1 MQARTDA
8 IHPAQSATTARATAT
23 TDPVRHDRS
32 AWREPWVW
40 LIVGIPALTVV
51 AGFVTWWIAA
61 QRADSNVAEDYY
73 KRGLA
78 INRSLEREARALES
92 GVTATL
98 ELRDGNDLNVALG
111 GAIAPPAS
119 ITVLLTHPVRAERDV
134 RLLLDRQPDGTY
146 RILSPQVKA
155 GNWGVAIESQDWRLA
170 TRRLGLQDGASAT
183 IRPDG
188 SVM

>member
-1 MQARTDA
+1 M
-8 IHPAQSATTARATAT
+8 
-23 TDPVRHDRS
+23 
-32 AWREPWVW
+32 W

-78 INRSLEREARALES
+78 INRSLEREARALDA
-92 GVTATL
+92 GMTATIS
-98 ELRDGNDLNVALG
+98 LRDGNDLRVSLDGTVPLPEA
-111 GAIAPPAS
+111 

-134 RLLLDRQPDGTY
+134 RLQLDRQPDGAY
-146 RILSPQVKA
+146 RIRSPLVEP
-155 GNWGVAIESQDWRLA
+155 GHWSVAIESQDWRLA
-170 TRRLGLQDGASAT
+170 SRRLALPDGGSAT